1 MVEPTVSR
9 SRALVTVQP
18 VVPVTANLNSAVLTG
33 DPSIR
38 TRSDVPAF
46 SVGADASIVASSV
59 GVKVSVC
66 GAEVGV
72 ATGAVA
78 LPDSLPA
85 ASTALTWYVY
95 DVPPATVV

>member
-1 MVEPTVSR
+1 
-9 SRALVTVQP
+9 
-18 VVPVTANLNSAVLTG
+18 
-33 DPSIR
+33 
-38 TRSDVPAF
+38 VPAF

-66 GAEVGV
+66 EAGAGID
-72 ATGAVA
+72 TDAVA

-95 DVPPATVV
+95 DVLPATVVSL